1 MGIGKIIFLVLFFL
15 VSIPL
20 IIITLISAKDDGA
33 SGTIMGESVVN
44 ESSYGRKKS
53 KDDKMDLIIKILF
66 GLFVVIV
73 LVGYFI

>member
-33 SGTIMGESVVN
+33 SSTIMGETVGA
-44 ESSYGRKKS
+44 ESGYGRKKS
-53 KDDKMDLIIKILF
+53 KEDKMDLVIRILF
-66 GLFVVIV
+66 GLFIVIV
-73 LVGYFI
+73 IGGYFI

>member
-20 IIITLISAKDDGA
+20 IVMTLISAKDEGA
-33 SGTIMGESVVN
+33 SGTIVGETMGADSN
-44 ESSYGRKKS
+44 YGRKKS
-53 KDDKMDLIIKILF
+53 KEDKMDLVIKILF
-66 GLFVVIV
+66 GLFVVII